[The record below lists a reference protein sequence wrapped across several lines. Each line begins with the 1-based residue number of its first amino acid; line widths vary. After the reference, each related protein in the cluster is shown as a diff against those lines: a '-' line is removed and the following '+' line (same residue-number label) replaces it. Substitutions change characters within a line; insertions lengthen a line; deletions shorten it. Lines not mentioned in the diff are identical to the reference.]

1 MLHGSNFVGVGIA
14 DAVGDAAGE
23 GVGVG
28 VGVGLA
34 TGAGF
39 LTATPLF
46 HTNFLPDT
54 MQVYSFPALVAVAFF
69 FVQGVPAFGA
79 AALTGVARL
88 MSKTAPIAT
97 APHLRMYVG

>member
-14 DAVGDAAGE
+14 DAVGDATGE

-28 VGVGLA
+28 VA

-88 MSKTAPIAT
+88 MSKVAPIAT
-97 APHLRMYVG
+97 APHLRMCVG

>member
-1 MLHGSNFVGVGIA
+1 MLHVSNFIGVGIA
-14 DAVGDAAGE
+14 DAVGDATGE
-23 GVGVG
+23 GVGV
-28 VGVGLA
+28 A

-88 MSKTAPIAT
+88 MSKVAPIAT
-97 APHLRMYVG
+97 APHLRMTVE

>member
-14 DAVGDAAGE
+14 DAVGVATGE

-28 VGVGLA
+28 VA

-88 MSKTAPIAT
+88 MSKVAPIAT

>member
-1 MLHGSNFVGVGIA
+1 MLHGSNFIGVGIA
-14 DAVGDAAGE
+14 DAVGDAT

-28 VGVGLA
+28 VGVA

-88 MSKTAPIAT
+88 MSKVAPIAT
-97 APHLRMYVG
+97 APHLRM